1 LSVTSCGAGT
11 ELPFNVPR
19 PGPTW
24 VGNKT
29 QPTLDPHRSPRS
41 AALQVA
47 LGQGQTDQPWRH
59 ERGGPDP
66 FSSRDSQFHATH
78 SLTASPVDQKASRW
92 SSPSRSRMVQAGI
105 DEADEPRWRLLPEP
119 GYRAISGIVGGDH
132 TGGTVVIAA
141 ASYLPLVI
149 AEVRLSTG
157 TASLVRTLPKRG
169 SMNSPLHWQGGPP
182 PWCGPPTPSR
192 IWREEELDG

>member
-1 LSVTSCGAGT
+1 
-11 ELPFNVPR
+11 
-19 PGPTW
+19 
-24 VGNKT
+24 
-29 QPTLDPHRSPRS
+29 
-41 AALQVA
+41 
-47 LGQGQTDQPWRH
+47 
-59 ERGGPDP
+59 
-66 FSSRDSQFHATH
+66 
-78 SLTASPVDQKASRW
+78 
-92 SSPSRSRMVQAGI
+92 MVQAGI

-149 AEVRLSTG
+149 AEVRLSTR